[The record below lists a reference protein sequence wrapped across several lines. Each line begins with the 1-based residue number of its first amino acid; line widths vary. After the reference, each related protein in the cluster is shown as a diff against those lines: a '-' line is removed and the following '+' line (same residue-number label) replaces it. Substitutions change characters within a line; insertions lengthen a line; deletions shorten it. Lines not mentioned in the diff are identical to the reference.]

1 MADAADNTTDVA
13 PTDNARCLTD
23 GLVYTTAAL
32 LLIAFIM
39 MEKALAQ
46 WFNAG
51 MFAN

>member
-1 MADAADNTTDVA
+1 MAEDNGNVTDVV